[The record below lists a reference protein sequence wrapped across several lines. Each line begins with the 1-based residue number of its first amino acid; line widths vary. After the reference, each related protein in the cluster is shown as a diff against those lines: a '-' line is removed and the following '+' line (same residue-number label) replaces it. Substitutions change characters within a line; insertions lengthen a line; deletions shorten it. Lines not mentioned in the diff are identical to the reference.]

1 MSIIRDMSQNEN
13 TIHQANRQ
21 IARAAGTVMIAYILS
36 NLAGLLA
43 KSLTA
48 KAFGTGADSE
58 AFYAANR
65 FSEILFNLVA
75 GGALGSAFI
84 PTFTG
89 FLVKD
94 DRAGAWKLAS
104 AIINWV
110 LLILTMFSI
119 LTMIF
124 ARQVVHYVLAPGF
137 SSVSMEKELLTAALL
152 RIQIP
157 SAIIF
162 GLSGLVMGILNAHQR
177 FFVSA
182 LAPGMYQIGWI
193 FGALVLAPRYGVY
206 GLSYGILI
214 GASFHLLV
222 QIPNLLHLP
231 HAHYKLGLERK
242 NPAVR
247 EVAIL
252 MAPRLLGVAIVQ
264 LNFLV
269 NTYLASLQPEG
280 SVTAISLGF
289 SLMLMPQA
297 AIAQSIAIASLPTF
311 SAQVASGKLNEMRA
325 SFTSALRMILFLSIP
340 AMVGLILLREDIVRL
355 LYQRGEFT
363 ASSTTLV
370 AWALLWYAVGLVGHS
385 IVEITSRA
393 FYAQHDTK
401 TPVIVGVGAMSL
413 NLVLSILFSRLFT
426 AVGWMPHGGLA
437 LANSTATILE
447 ALVLL
452 AFMQKCMHG
461 LDRKFLLAGFLKACI
476 AVGLMAVCVIACMHM
491 NLGLPYWLQ
500 ILATILVAAILYGT
514 VLYIFKIDEIKT
526 LVCVVSNKL
535 KKKQSNVSEEKP
547 HKNMEK

>member
-1 MSIIRDMSQNEN
+1 MTMPQQEN

-43 KSLTA
+43 KMLTA
-48 KAFGTGADSE
+48 NAFGTGMESE

-89 FLVKD
+89 FLVKKD
-94 DRAGAWKLAS
+94 HEGAWRLAS

-110 LLILTMFSI
+110 LLILTIFCI
-119 LTMIF
+119 LSMLF
-124 ARQVVHYVLAPGF
+124 ARQVVHYILAPGF
-137 SSVSMEKELLTAALL
+137 STVSVEKELLTAALL

-182 LAPGMYQIGWI
+182 LAPGMYQLGWI

-222 QIPNLLHLP
+222 QIPALVKLP
-231 HAHYKLGLERK
+231 RAKYALELGRAD
-242 NPAVR
+242 PAVR
-247 EVAIL
+247 EVGRL
-252 MAPRLLGVAIVQ
+252 MAPRLLGVAVVQ

-280 SVTAISLGF
+280 SVTAISIAF

-297 AIAQSIAIASLPTF
+297 AIAQSISIASLPTF
-311 SAQVASGKLNEMRA
+311 SAQVAAGKLDEMRS
-325 SFTSALRMILFLSIP
+325 SFTSTLRMILFLSIP
-340 AMVGLILLREDIVRL
+340 AMLGLVMLREDIVRI

-363 ASSTTLV
+363 ATSTALV
-370 AWALLWYAVGLVGHS
+370 AWALLWYALGLVGHC

-393 FYAQHDTK
+393 FYAQHDTR
-401 TPVIVGVGAMSL
+401 TPVFVGVAAMSL
-413 NLVLSILFSRLFT
+413 NLILSILFSRLFILI
-426 AVGWMPHGGLA
+426 GWMPHGGLA
-437 LANSTATILE
+437 LANTTATFLE

-452 AFMQKCMHG
+452 YFMKQRMHG
-461 LDRKFLLAGFLKACI
+461 LDGGFLFSGILKAI
-476 AVGLMAVCVIACMHM
+476 LAVAVMGICVFVCMQF
-491 NLGLPYWLQ
+491 NWGTPYWLQ
-500 ILATILVAAILYGT
+500 VIATILVAALVYGG
-514 VLYIFKIDEIKT
+514 VLYVLKVDEMKSLLHALIRRIVKRKI
-526 LVCVVSNKL
+526 
-535 KKKQSNVSEEKP
+535 
-547 HKNMEK
+547 

>member
-1 MSIIRDMSQNEN
+1 MPQNES
-13 TIHQANRQ
+13 TQHQANRQ
-21 IARAAGTVMIAYILS
+21 IARAAGTVMVAYILS

-43 KSLTA
+43 KTITA
-48 KAFGTGADSE
+48 KAFGTGTDSE

-84 PTFTG
+84 PTFTS

-94 DRAGAWKLAS
+94 DRKGAWKLAS
-104 AIINWV
+104 GIINWV
-110 LLILTMFSI
+110 LLILTVFSI

-124 ARQVVHYVLAPGF
+124 SRQVVHYILAPGF
-137 SSVSMEKELLTAALL
+137 SSVSLEKELLTASLL

-193 FGALVLAPRYGVY
+193 FGALVLVPRYGVY

-231 HAHYKLGLERK
+231 QMHLKAGLERK

-247 EVAIL
+247 EVAVL

-280 SVTAISLGF
+280 SVTAISLAF

-311 SAQVASGKLNEMRA
+311 SAQVAAGKLDEMRA
-325 SFTSALRMILFLSIP
+325 SFTSTLRMILFLSIP
-340 AMVGLILLREDIVRL
+340 SMIGLILMREDIVRL

-370 AWALLWYAVGLVGHS
+370 AWALLWYAVGLVGHC

-401 TPVIVGVGAMSL
+401 TPVLVGVGAMSL
-413 NLVLSILFSRLFT
+413 NLVLSILFSRLFST
-426 AVGWMPHGGLA
+426 VGWMPHGGLA
-437 LANSTATILE
+437 LANSTATLLE
-447 ALVLL
+447 AFVLL
-452 AFMQKCMHG
+452 AFMQKRMHG
-461 LDRKFLLAGFLKACI
+461 LDKKFLLSGFLKAGI
-476 AVGLMAVCVIACMHM
+476 AVGLMAVCVWACMQI
-491 NLGLPYWLQ
+491 NFGLPYWLH
-500 ILATILVAAILYGT
+500 ILATIMVAAILYGV
-514 VLYIFKIDEIKT
+514 VLYILKVDEIKT
-526 LVCVVSNKL
+526 LVSMISNKL
-535 KKKQSNVSEEKP
+535 KKQNKT
-547 HKNMEK
+547 M

>member
-1 MSIIRDMSQNEN
+1 MPQNEDTMN
-13 TIHQANRQ
+13 QANRQ
-21 IARAAGTVMIAYILS
+21 IARAAGTVMVAYILN
-36 NLAGLLA
+36 NLAGLIA
-43 KSLTA
+43 KTLTA

-89 FLVKD
+89 FLVKN

-110 LLILTMFSI
+110 LLILTVFSI

-124 ARQVVHYVLAPGF
+124 ARQVVHYILAPGF
-137 SSVSMEKELLTAALL
+137 SSVSIEKELLTATLL

-193 FGALVLAPRYGVY
+193 FGALVLAPRYGVF

-214 GASFHLLV
+214 GASLHLLV
-222 QIPNLLHLP
+222 QIPNLLRLP
-231 HAHYKLGLERK
+231 QARYRVDLGRK

-247 EVAIL
+247 EVATL

-280 SVTAISLGF
+280 SVTAISLAF

-297 AIAQSIAIASLPTF
+297 AIAQSISIASLPTF
-311 SAQVASGKLNEMRA
+311 SAQIASGKLDEMRA
-325 SFTSALRMILFLSIP
+325 SFTSTLRMILFLSIP
-340 AMVGLILLREDIVRL
+340 AMVGLILLRDDIVRL

-363 ASSTTLV
+363 ASSTSLV
-370 AWALLWYAVGLVGHS
+370 SWALLWYSIGLVGHC

-401 TPVIVGVGAMSL
+401 TPVMVGVGAMSL
-413 NLVLSILFSRLFT
+413 NLVLSILFSRLFSM
-426 AVGWMPHGGLA
+426 VGWMPHGGLA
-437 LANSTATILE
+437 LANSIATILE
-447 ALVLL
+447 AFVLL
-452 AFMQKCMHG
+452 AFMQKRMHG
-461 LDRKFLLAGFLKACI
+461 LDNKFLLSGLFKAVC
-476 AVGLMAVCVIACMHM
+476 AVGLMAVCVIACMSL
-491 NLGLPYWLQ
+491 NIGFPYWLQ
-500 ILATILVAAILYGT
+500 ILATVLVAAILYGAL
-514 VLYIFKIDEIKT
+514 LYMFKVDEIKT
-526 LVCVVSNKL
+526 LVHVFSSKL
-535 KKKQSNVSEEKP
+535 INKKKKV
-547 HKNMEK
+547 M

>member
-1 MSIIRDMSQNEN
+1 MKTKPLSIINSMPQEHD
-13 TIHQANRQ
+13 TVHQANRQ
-21 IARAAGTVMIAYILS
+21 IARAAGTVMLAYILS

-43 KSLTA
+43 KAFTA
-48 KAFGTGADSE
+48 RAFGTGADSE

-94 DRAGAWKLAS
+94 DREGAWKLAS
-104 AIINWV
+104 GIINWA
-110 LLILTMFSI
+110 LLILTIFSI

-124 ARQVVHYVLAPGF
+124 ARQVVHYILAPGF
-137 SSVSMEKELLTAALL
+137 SSASMEKEMLAADLL
-152 RIQIP
+152 RIQVP
-157 SAIIF
+157 SAILF

-182 LAPGMYQIGWI
+182 LAPGMYQVGWI
-193 FGALVLAPRYGVY
+193 FGALVLAPRFGVH

-214 GASFHLLV
+214 GAGFHLLV
-222 QIPNLLHLP
+222 QIPNLLRLP
-231 HAHYKLGLERK
+231 QVRYKPGLERK

-247 EVAIL
+247 EIAIL

-311 SAQVASGKLNEMRA
+311 SAQVARGKLDEMRS
-325 SFTSALRMILFLSIP
+325 SFTSTLRMILFLAIP
-340 AMVGLILLREDIVRL
+340 AMVGLIMLREDIVRL

-363 ASSTTLV
+363 AASTNLV
-370 AWALLWYAVGLVGHS
+370 AWALLWYALGLIGHC

-401 TPVIVGVGAMSL
+401 TPVFVGVAAMSL
-413 NLVLSILFSRLFT
+413 NLVLSILFSRLFLSI
-426 AVGWMPHGGLA
+426 GWMPHGGLA
-437 LANSTATILE
+437 LANSTATLLE

-452 AFMQKCMHG
+452 SLMKKRMRG
-461 LDRKFLLAGFLKACI
+461 LDKKLLLSGLLKAGL
-476 AVGLMAVCVIACMHM
+476 AVLIMAFCVTISM
-491 NLGLPYWLQ
+491 NLDVALPYWLH
-500 ILATILVAAILYGT
+500 IVLTILVAA
-514 VLYIFKIDEIKT
+514 VLYASVLYFLKVDEMKT
-526 LVCVVSNKL
+526 LLHLVLGKL
-535 KKKQSNVSEEKP
+535 SRQKTI
-547 HKNMEK
+547 H

>member
-242 NPAVR
+242 NSAVR

-452 AFMQKCMHG
+452 AFMQKRMHG

-526 LVCVVSNKL
+526 LVRVVSNKL
-535 KKKQSNVSEEKP
+535 KKKQSNVPEEKP

>member
-1 MSIIRDMSQNEN
+1 MPQKEN

-21 IARAAGTVMIAYILS
+21 IARAAGTVMVAYILS

-43 KSLTA
+43 KTLTA

-94 DRAGAWKLAS
+94 DRKGAWKLAS

-110 LLILTMFSI
+110 LIALTIFSI

-124 ARQVVHYVLAPGF
+124 AQQVVHYILAPGF
-137 SSVSMEKELLTAALL
+137 SSVSLEKELLTASLL

-214 GASFHLLV
+214 GASLHLLV
-222 QIPNLLHLP
+222 QIPKLLHLP
-231 HAHYKLGLERK
+231 QAHYKLGLERK

-280 SVTAISLGF
+280 SVTAISLAF

-311 SAQVASGKLNEMRA
+311 SAQVAAGKLDEMRS
-325 SFTSALRMILFLSIP
+325 SFTSTLRMILFLSIP
-340 AMVGLILLREDIVRL
+340 SMVGLILLREDIVRL

-370 AWALLWYAVGLVGHS
+370 AWALLWYAVGLVGHC

-401 TPVIVGVGAMSL
+401 TPVMVGVGAMSL
-413 NLVLSILFSRLFT
+413 NLVLSILFSRLFS

-452 AFMQKCMHG
+452 SFMQKRMHG
-461 LDRKFLLAGFLKACI
+461 LDKKFLLIGLLKAGI
-476 AVGLMAVCVIACMHM
+476 AVGLMAVCVFACMHI

-500 ILATILVAAILYGT
+500 ILATILVAAILYGA
-514 VLYIFKIDEIKT
+514 VLYILKVDEIKT
-526 LVCVVSNKL
+526 LVRMVSNKL
-535 KKKQSNVSEEKP
+535 RRQNKTV
-547 HKNMEK
+547 

>member
-1 MSIIRDMSQNEN
+1 MGIIRSMPQNEDTMN
-13 TIHQANRQ
+13 QANRQ
-21 IARAAGTVMIAYILS
+21 IARAAGTVMVAYILN
-36 NLAGLLA
+36 NLAGLIA
-43 KSLTA
+43 KTLTA

-89 FLVKD
+89 FLVKN

-110 LLILTMFSI
+110 LLILTVFSI

-124 ARQVVHYVLAPGF
+124 ARQVVHYILAPGF
-137 SSVSMEKELLTAALL
+137 SSVSIEKELLTATLL

-193 FGALVLAPRYGVY
+193 FGALVLAPRYGVF

-214 GASFHLLV
+214 GASLHLLV
-222 QIPNLLHLP
+222 QIPNLLRLP
-231 HAHYKLGLERK
+231 QARYRVDLGRK

-247 EVAIL
+247 EVATL

-280 SVTAISLGF
+280 SVTAISLAF

-297 AIAQSIAIASLPTF
+297 AIAQSISIASLPTF
-311 SAQVASGKLNEMRA
+311 SAQIASGKLDEMRA
-325 SFTSALRMILFLSIP
+325 SFTSTLRMILFLSIP
-340 AMVGLILLREDIVRL
+340 AMVGLILLRDDIVRL

-363 ASSTTLV
+363 ASSTSLV
-370 AWALLWYAVGLVGHS
+370 SWALLWYSIGLVGHC

-401 TPVIVGVGAMSL
+401 TPVMVGVGAMSL
-413 NLVLSILFSRLFT
+413 NLVLSILFSRLFSM
-426 AVGWMPHGGLA
+426 VGWMPHGGLA
-437 LANSTATILE
+437 LANSIATILE
-447 ALVLL
+447 AFVLL
-452 AFMQKCMHG
+452 AFMQKRMHG
-461 LDRKFLLAGFLKACI
+461 LDNKFLLSGLFKAVC
-476 AVGLMAVCVIACMHM
+476 AVGLMAVCVIACMSL
-491 NLGLPYWLQ
+491 NIGFPYWLQ
-500 ILATILVAAILYGT
+500 ILATVLVAAILYGAL
-514 VLYIFKIDEIKT
+514 LYMFKVDEIKT
-526 LVCVVSNKL
+526 LVHVFSSKL
-535 KKKQSNVSEEKP
+535 INKKKKV
-547 HKNMEK
+547 M

>member
-1 MSIIRDMSQNEN
+1 MSPEEN
-13 TIHQANRQ
+13 TVHQANRQ
-21 IARAAGTVMIAYILS
+21 IARAAGTVMVAYILS

-43 KSLTA
+43 KTLTA
-48 KAFGTGADSE
+48 RAFGTGAGSE

-89 FLVKD
+89 FLVKE
-94 DRAGAWKLAS
+94 DRKGAWKLAS
-104 AIINWV
+104 GIINWV
-110 LLILTMFSI
+110 LLILTIFSI

-124 ARQVVHYVLAPGF
+124 ARQVVHYILAPGF
-137 SSVSMEKELLTAALL
+137 SSVSVEKELLTAALL
-152 RIQIP
+152 RIQVP

-162 GLSGLVMGILNAHQR
+162 GMSGLVMGILNAHQK

-214 GASFHLLV
+214 GAGFHLLV
-222 QIPNLLHLP
+222 QVPSLLHLP
-231 HAHYKLGLERK
+231 QIRLKAGLERK

-247 EVAIL
+247 EVARL

-297 AIAQSIAIASLPTF
+297 VIAQSIAIASLPTF
-311 SAQVASGKLNEMRA
+311 SAQVASGKLDEMRT
-325 SFTSALRMILFLSIP
+325 SFTSTLRMILFLSIP
-340 AMVGLILLREDIVRL
+340 SMVGLVLLREDIVRL
-355 LYQRGEFT
+355 LYERGEFT
-363 ASSTTLV
+363 AASTTLV
-370 AWALLWYAVGLVGHS
+370 AWALLWYALGLVGHC

-393 FYAQHDTK
+393 FYAQHDTR
-401 TPVIVGVGAMSL
+401 TPVVVGVGAMSL
-413 NLVLSILFSRLFT
+413 NLLLSILFSRLFT
-426 AVGWMPHGGLA
+426 ALGWMPHGGLA
-437 LANSTATILE
+437 LANSTATMLE
-447 ALVLL
+447 AIVLL
-452 AFMQKCMHG
+452 LLMKKRMHG
-461 LDRKFLLAGFLKACI
+461 MDAKFLMSGLWKAGI
-476 AVGLMAVCVIACMHM
+476 AVGLMAVCVLVCM
-491 NLGLPYWLQ
+491 NLDLGLPYALHV
-500 ILATILVAAILYGT
+500 ILTILVSAVLYGVT
-514 VLYIFKIDEIKT
+514 LYFLRVNEIKS
-526 LVCVVSNKL
+526 LVNMVVGKFI
-535 KKKQSNVSEEKP
+535 KKNRTI
-547 HKNMEK
+547 

>member
-1 MSIIRDMSQNEN
+1 MSQQEN
-13 TIHQANRQ
+13 TIHQANQANRQ

-43 KSLTA
+43 KMLTA
-48 KAFGTGADSE
+48 NTFGTGMESE

-89 FLVKD
+89 FLVKK
-94 DRAGAWKLAS
+94 DREGAWKLAS

-110 LLILTMFSI
+110 LLILTIFSI
-119 LTMIF
+119 LAMIF
-124 ARQVVHYVLAPGF
+124 AQQVVHYILAPGF
-137 SSVSMEKELLTAALL
+137 STVSVEKELLTATLL

-182 LAPGMYQIGWI
+182 LAPGMYQLGWI

-214 GASFHLLV
+214 GASLHLLV
-222 QIPNLLHLP
+222 QIPALVRLPQIKYRLNLGKH
-231 HAHYKLGLERK
+231 
-242 NPAVR
+242 NPAVQ
-247 EVAIL
+247 EVGHL
-252 MAPRLLGVAIVQ
+252 MAPRLLGVAVVQ

-280 SVTAISLGF
+280 SVTAISIAF

-297 AIAQSIAIASLPTF
+297 AIAQSISIASLPIF
-311 SAQVASGKLNEMRA
+311 SAQVAAGKLEEMRS
-325 SFTSALRMILFLSIP
+325 SFTSTLRMILFLSIP

-363 ASSTTLV
+363 ETSTMLV
-370 AWALLWYAVGLVGHS
+370 AWALLWYALGLVGHC

-401 TPVIVGVGAMSL
+401 TPVLVGVAAMSL
-413 NLVLSILFSRLFT
+413 NLLLSILFSRLFT
-426 AVGWMPHGGLA
+426 LLGWLPHGGLA
-437 LANSTATILE
+437 LANSTATFLE

-452 AFMQKCMHG
+452 YFMQKRMHG
-461 LDRKFLLAGFLKACI
+461 LDGQFLLSGISKAFV
-476 AVGLMAVCVIACMHM
+476 AVTAMGLCVFTCMQF
-491 NLGLPYWLQ
+491 NWGTPYWLQ
-500 ILATILVAAILYGT
+500 VIATIILAALLYGI
-514 VLYIFKIDEIKT
+514 VLYVLKVDEVKSLLRAIKGR
-526 LVCVVSNKL
+526 LL
-535 KKKQSNVSEEKP
+535 KEK
-547 HKNMEK
+547 N

>member
-1 MSIIRDMSQNEN
+1 MSIIKSMSQNEN

-242 NPAVR
+242 NSAVR

-325 SFTSALRMILFLSIP
+325 SFTSTLRMILFLSIP

-452 AFMQKCMHG
+452 AFMQKRMHG
-461 LDRKFLLAGFLKACI
+461 LDRKFLLTGLLKACI

-500 ILATILVAAILYGT
+500 MLATILVAAILYGT

-526 LVCVVSNKL
+526 LVRVVSSKL
-535 KKKQSNVSEEKP
+535 KKQRNVSEEKS
-547 HKNMEK
+547 HKNMEKR

>member
-1 MSIIRDMSQNEN
+1 MSIISDMPQDKNN
-13 TIHQANRQ
+13 IQQANRQ
-21 IARAAGTVMIAYILS
+21 IARAAGTVMVAYILS

-43 KSLTA
+43 KTLTA
-48 KAFGTGADSE
+48 RAFGTGADSE

-65 FSEILFNLVA
+65 FSEVLFNLVA

-89 FLVKD
+89 FLVKE
-94 DRAGAWKLAS
+94 DRKNAWKLAS

-110 LLILTMFSI
+110 LIILTIFSI
-119 LTMIF
+119 LSMIF
-124 ARQVVHYVLAPGF
+124 AQQVVHYILAPGF
-137 SSVSMEKELLTAALL
+137 SSVNLEKELLTASLL

-214 GASFHLLV
+214 GASLHLFV
-222 QIPNLLHLP
+222 QIPNLLRLP
-231 HAHYKLGLERK
+231 QAHYKLGLERK
-242 NPAVR
+242 NLAVR

-289 SLMLMPQA
+289 SLMMMPQA

-311 SAQVASGKLNEMRA
+311 SAQVAAGKLDEMRS
-325 SFTSALRMILFLSIP
+325 SFTSTLRMILFLSIP
-340 AMVGLILLREDIVRL
+340 SMIGLILLREDIVRL

-363 ASSTTLV
+363 AASTTLV
-370 AWALLWYAVGLVGHS
+370 AWALLWYSVGLVGHC

-401 TPVIVGVGAMSL
+401 TPVVVGVGAMSL
-413 NLVLSILFSRLFT
+413 NLVLSILFSHLFLE
-426 AVGWMPHGGLA
+426 VGWMPHGGLA

-447 ALVLL
+447 AFVLL
-452 AFMQKCMHG
+452 AFMQKRMHG
-461 LDRKFLLAGFLKACI
+461 LDKKFLLAGLLKAGF
-476 AVGLMAVCVIACMHM
+476 AVGIMTVCVIVCMNL

-500 ILATILVAAILYGT
+500 ILATILVAAILYGAI
-514 VLYIFKIDEIKT
+514 LYFLKVDEIKS
-526 LVCVVSNKL
+526 LVRMIGSKL
-535 KKKQSNVSEEKP
+535 KRL
-547 HKNMEK
+547 HKAV

>member
-1 MSIIRDMSQNEN
+1 MPQKEN

-21 IARAAGTVMIAYILS
+21 IARAAGTVMVAYILS

-43 KSLTA
+43 KTITA

-94 DRAGAWKLAS
+94 DRKGAWKLAS

-110 LLILTMFSI
+110 LIALTIFSI

-124 ARQVVHYVLAPGF
+124 AQQVVHYILAPGF
-137 SSVSMEKELLTAALL
+137 SSVSLEKELLTASLL

-214 GASFHLLV
+214 GASLHLLV

-231 HAHYKLGLERK
+231 QAHYKLGLERK

-311 SAQVASGKLNEMRA
+311 SAQVAAGKLDEMRS
-325 SFTSALRMILFLSIP
+325 SFTSTLRMILFLSIP
-340 AMVGLILLREDIVRL
+340 SMVGLILLREDIVRL

-370 AWALLWYAVGLVGHS
+370 TWALLWYAVGLVGHC

-401 TPVIVGVGAMSL
+401 TPVMVGVSAMSL
-413 NLVLSILFSRLFT
+413 NLVLSILFSRLFS

-452 AFMQKCMHG
+452 SFMQKRMHG
-461 LDRKFLLAGFLKACI
+461 LDKKFLLTGLLKAGI
-476 AVGLMAVCVIACMHM
+476 AVGLMAVCVFACMHI

-500 ILATILVAAILYGT
+500 ILATILVAAILYGA
-514 VLYIFKIDEIKT
+514 VLYILKVDEIKT
-526 LVCVVSNKL
+526 LVRMVSNKL
-535 KKKQSNVSEEKP
+535 RRQNKTV
-547 HKNMEK
+547 

>member
-1 MSIIRDMSQNEN
+1 MSIISDMPQKEN

-21 IARAAGTVMIAYILS
+21 IARAAGTVMVAYILS

-43 KSLTA
+43 KTLTA

-89 FLVKD
+89 FLVKN
-94 DRAGAWKLAS
+94 DRKGAWKLAS

-110 LLILTMFSI
+110 LIALTIFSI

-124 ARQVVHYVLAPGF
+124 AQQVVHYILAPGF
-137 SSVSMEKELLTAALL
+137 SSVSLEKELLTASLL

-214 GASFHLLV
+214 GASLHLLV

-231 HAHYKLGLERK
+231 QAHYKLGLERK

-311 SAQVASGKLNEMRA
+311 SAQVAAGKLDEMRS
-325 SFTSALRMILFLSIP
+325 SFTSTLRMILFLSIP
-340 AMVGLILLREDIVRL
+340 SMVGLILLREDIVRL

-370 AWALLWYAVGLVGHS
+370 AWALLWYAVGLVGHC

-401 TPVIVGVGAMSL
+401 TPVMVGVGAMSL
-413 NLVLSILFSRLFT
+413 NLVLSILFSRLFS

-452 AFMQKCMHG
+452 SFMQKRMHG
-461 LDRKFLLAGFLKACI
+461 LDKKFLLTGLLKAGI
-476 AVGLMAVCVIACMHM
+476 AVGLMAVCVFACMHI

-500 ILATILVAAILYGT
+500 ILATILVAAILYGA
-514 VLYIFKIDEIKT
+514 VLYILKVDEIKT
-526 LVCVVSNKL
+526 LMRMVSNKL
-535 KKKQSNVSEEKP
+535 RRQNKTV
-547 HKNMEK
+547 

>member
-1 MSIIRDMSQNEN
+1 MSQNED

-21 IARAAGTVMIAYILS
+21 IARAASTVMVAYILS

-43 KSLTA
+43 KTFTA
-48 KAFGTGADSE
+48 RAFGTGADSE

-89 FLVKD
+89 FLVKG
-94 DRAGAWKLAS
+94 DRKGAWKLAS
-104 AIINWV
+104 GIINWV
-110 LLILTMFSI
+110 LLILTAFSI

-124 ARQVVHYVLAPGF
+124 SRQVVHYILAPGF
-137 SSVSMEKELLTAALL
+137 STVSVEKELLTATLL
-152 RIQIP
+152 RIQVP

-162 GLSGLVMGILNAHQR
+162 GLSGLIMGILNAHQS

-182 LAPGMYQIGWI
+182 LAPGMYQLGWI
-193 FGALVLAPRYGVY
+193 FGAVVLAPHYGVY
-206 GLSYGILI
+206 GLSFGILI

-222 QIPNLLHLP
+222 QIPALLRLP
-231 HAHYKLGLERK
+231 QAHYAFGLEKK

-311 SAQVASGKLNEMRA
+311 SAQVAKGKLDEMRS
-325 SFTSALRMILFLSIP
+325 SFTSVLRMILFLSIP
-340 AMVGLILLREDIVRL
+340 SMIGLILMRVDIVRL
-355 LYQRGEFT
+355 LYQHGEFDI
-363 ASSTTLV
+363 SSTNLV
-370 AWALLWYAVGLVGHS
+370 AWALLWYAVGLVGHC

-401 TPVIVGVGAMSL
+401 TPVMVGVGAMSL
-413 NLVLSILFSRLFT
+413 NLALSILLSRLFT
-426 AVGWMPHGGLA
+426 EIGWLPHGGLA
-437 LANSTATILE
+437 LANSIATLLE
-447 ALVLL
+447 GLVLL
-452 AFMQKCMHG
+452 ILMKKRMHG
-461 LDRKFLLAGFLKACI
+461 LDKKFLLSGLFKAILAAGI
-476 AVGLMAVCVIACMHM
+476 MAVFVIFCQHTEI
-491 NLGLPYWLQ
+491 GLPYWMQ
-500 ILATILVAAILYGT
+500 ILLTILAAMVLYGT
-514 VLYIFKIDEIKT
+514 ALYILKVNEIRS
-526 LVCVVSNKL
+526 VIQAVIRRL
-535 KKKQSNVSEEKP
+535 KHSKGNI
-547 HKNMEK
+547 

>member
-1 MSIIRDMSQNEN
+1 MSIIKSMSKNEN

-21 IARAAGTVMIAYILS
+21 IARAAGTVMVAYILS

-110 LLILTMFSI
+110 LIILTIFSI

-124 ARQVVHYVLAPGF
+124 AQQVVHYILAPGF
-137 SSVSMEKELLTAALL
+137 SSVSLEKELLTASLL

-214 GASFHLLV
+214 GASLHLLV

-231 HAHYKLGLERK
+231 QAHYKLGLERK

-311 SAQVASGKLNEMRA
+311 SAQVASGKLDEMRA
-325 SFTSALRMILFLSIP
+325 SFTSTLRMILFLSIP

-370 AWALLWYAVGLVGHS
+370 AWALLWYAVGLVGHC

-401 TPVIVGVGAMSL
+401 TPVLVGVGAMSL
-413 NLVLSILFSRLFT
+413 NLVLSILFSHLFS

-437 LANSTATILE
+437 LANSIATILE
-447 ALVLL
+447 AFVLVT
-452 AFMQKCMHG
+452 FMQKRMHG
-461 LDRKFLLAGFLKACI
+461 LDKKFLLTGILKACI
-476 AVGLMAVCVIACMHM
+476 GVGLMAICVIACMHM
-491 NLGLPYWLQ
+491 NLGLPYWLHVV
-500 ILATILVAAILYGT
+500 LTILIAATLYGI
-514 VLYIFKIDEIKT
+514 VLYVFKVDEIKT
-526 LVCVVSNKL
+526 LVNVVINKL
-535 KKKQSNVSEEKP
+535 ERKKIK
-547 HKNMEK
+547 